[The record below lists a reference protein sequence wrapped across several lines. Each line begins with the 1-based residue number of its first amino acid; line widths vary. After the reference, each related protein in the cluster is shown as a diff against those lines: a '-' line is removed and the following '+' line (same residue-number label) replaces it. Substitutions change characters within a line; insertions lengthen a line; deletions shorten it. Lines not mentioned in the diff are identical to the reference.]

1 MKTEFS
7 MTLAVDNIIAIR
19 KKAKPEDVAQGIA
32 WYAEAYEEC
41 RIMAVQHNIP
51 IHIVIGVVAALSPN
65 NRWEINLANAN
76 ALITAF
82 INGGNADDVSCSTYH
97 AMKHKAWSILEAM
110 PNPDDTKTILNGRK
124 IVCFYENIMGEDTC
138 TIDGHARNIAYNER
152 HNLTDTKTNIGVKEY
167 AMLQEAYRLAGKR
180 CRVNGRALKAYE
192 LQAITWVTWRKQH
205 GIA

>member
-7 MTLAVDNIIAIR
+7 MTLAVENIIAMR
-19 KKAKPEDVAQGIA
+19 RKAKPEDVAQGIA
-32 WYAEAYEEC
+32 WYAKAYEEC
-41 RIMAVQHNIP
+41 RVMAVKHNIP

-65 NRWEINLANAN
+65 NRWEINLANAD

-138 TIDGHARNIAYNER
+138 TIDGHARNIAYDER

-167 AMLQEAYRLAGKR
+167 AMLQEAYRLAAKR
-180 CRVNGRALKAYE
+180 CRVNGRRLKAYE

>member
-7 MTLAVDNIIAIR
+7 MTLAVDNIIAMR
-19 KKAKPEDVAQGIA
+19 RKAKPEDVAQGIA

-65 NRWEINLANAN
+65 NRWEINLANADG
-76 ALITAF
+76 LITAF

-167 AMLQEAYRLAGKR
+167 AMLQEAYRLAAKR

>member
-7 MTLAVDNIIAIR
+7 MTLAVDNIIAMR
-19 KKAKPEDVAQGIA
+19 RKAKPEDVAQGIA

-65 NRWEINLANAN
+65 NRWEINLANAD

-167 AMLQEAYRLAGKR
+167 AMLQEAYRLAAKR

>member
-7 MTLAVDNIIAIR
+7 MTLVVENIIAMR
-19 KKAKPEDVAQGIA
+19 RKAKPEDVAQGIA
-32 WYAEAYEEC
+32 WYAKAYEEC
-41 RIMAVQHNIP
+41 RVMAVKHNIP

-65 NRWEINLANAN
+65 NRWEINLANAD

-82 INGGNADDVSCSTYH
+82 INGGNADEVSCSTYH

-138 TIDGHARNIAYNER
+138 TIDGHARNIAYDER

-167 AMLQEAYRLAGKR
+167 AMLQEAYRLAAKR
-180 CRVNGRALKAYE
+180 CRVNGRRLKAYE